1 MANLT
6 ETPGKEDGSDAHKKY
21 VVPEGYMVGETE
33 FIIAGLRAAKGN
45 QCRLDAVYDELM
57 AGLKGVSSK

>member
-21 VVPEGYMVGETE
+21 VVLEGYMVGKTE
-33 FIIAGLRAAKGN
+33 FTEGIIAGLRAAKGN
-45 QCRLDAVYDELM
+45 QCTLDAVHDQLM
-57 AGLKGVSSK
+57 AGLKRK

>member
-21 VVPEGYMVGETE
+21 VVLEGYMVGKTE
-33 FIIAGLRAAKGN
+33 FTEGIIAGLRAAKGN
-45 QCRLDAVYDELM
+45 QCTH
-57 AGLKGVSSK
+57 